1 MEVKLCPGTVEDDG
15 GAVVSSGG
23 VLGGG
28 KCSEPL
34 ARTLTWLADLGDPFA
49 PASLSDAA
57 VPKFVVVGATFTF
70 ALTTIATTI
79 VVVAAAAF
87 VGTSSDRCFAGSGF
101 CGGGGGGFGFLG
113 LRKERG
119 HWLVGPS

>member
-1 MEVKLCPGTVEDDG
+1 MCPGTVEDDG
-15 GAVVSSGG
+15 GAVVGSGG

-28 KCSEPL
+28 EGSKPL
-34 ARTLTWLADLGDPFA
+34 TSSLAWLADLGDPFA

-87 VGTSSDRCFAGSGF
+87 VGTSSDS
-101 CGGGGGGFGFLG
+101 
-113 LRKERG
+113 
-119 HWLVGPS
+119 